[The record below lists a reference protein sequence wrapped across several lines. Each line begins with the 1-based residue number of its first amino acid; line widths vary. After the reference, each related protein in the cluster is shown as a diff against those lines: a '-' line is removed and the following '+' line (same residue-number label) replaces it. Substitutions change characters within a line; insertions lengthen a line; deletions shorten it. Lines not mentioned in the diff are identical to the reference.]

1 MKLSLVYHKFF
12 NDHCFPAVIL
22 NDRFLSE
29 KMIRFKIRAVERRGR
44 PRLTIAMIEISGF
57 ANIANVPESEGIQY
71 ELGSIRDGKPVLAK
85 RSKLQREKV
94 FLKSVV
100 RCAPEVL
107 QDVCR
112 VGGVEEDVDEWIGR
126 NVTPRER
133 NQLDI
138 SWNVKNFNVVS
149 SD

>member
-1 MKLSLVYHKFF
+1 MKLYFVDYKFF
-12 NDHCFPAVIL
+12 NDHCFPAVIA
-22 NDRFLSE
+22 NDRFLGE
-29 KMIRFKIRAVERRGR
+29 KMISFKIRAVERRGR

-133 NQLDI
+133 NQLGK